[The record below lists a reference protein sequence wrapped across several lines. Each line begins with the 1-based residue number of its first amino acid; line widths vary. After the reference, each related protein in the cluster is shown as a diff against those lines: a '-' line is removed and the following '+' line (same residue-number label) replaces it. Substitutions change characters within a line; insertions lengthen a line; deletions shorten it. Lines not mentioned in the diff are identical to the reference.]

1 MPIQPDERYTVKVT
15 DAYITESK
23 EKGTLGLFM
32 SYEGEDGSI
41 DHTWWI
47 TSGTHEFLKESLQK
61 CFSITEKQLLDMGF
75 LEGIGKFLAG
85 KEVSIV
91 TEDKEYNGKHFVAV
105 KWMNPAGFR
114 PKAVEKTGVE
124 RAARIFGGGTVSAPR
139 VLGAP
144 ARQQQSRDSGPPPQ
158 APIYEDV
165 PF

>member
-1 MPIQPDERYTVKVT
+1 MPILPDERYAVKVS

-32 SYEGEDGSI
+32 AYEGEGGKI

-61 CFSITEKQLLDMGF
+61 CFGITEAQLMDMGF
-75 LEGIGKFLAG
+75 LESIGQFLAG
-85 KEVSIV
+85 KECSIV
-91 TEDKEYNGKHFVAV
+91 TEEKEYNGKYSTAV

-114 PKAVEKTGVE
+114 PKAVERVGLE
-124 RAARIFGGGTVSAPR
+124 RAVRIFGGGTVSAPQQ
-139 VLGAP
+139 
-144 ARQQQSRDSGPPPQ
+144 RQQSAPPPM
-158 APIYEDV
+158 APFDPQDV